1 MSALGP
7 YTGLKQL
14 RRVVEDTMKNIHPI
28 YNIKVRVSNIT
39 CGHLDLI
46 LCKAD
51 AYSVPYNVM

>member
-28 YNIKVRVSNIT
+28 YNIKVRASDIT

-46 LCKAD
+46 LWE
-51 AYSVPYNVM
+51 